1 MKLYEAEVLGR
12 ERFGEHVL
20 LRYRWNGNPPEPGQ
34 FVMARATTQDLN
46 PFLSRPLFAHD
57 YDKGVASLL
66 FRVSGAGTALLA
78 QESTGILVTTPGGR
92 GYTFEE
98 GDRLVALIGGGV
110 WVSPLK
116 LLSRRLTLSGV
127 AHDVYLEVPATAP
140 KAYAAWISEN
150 YSHAILVPTD
160 GSPQASWT
168 VLDYL
173 GDLAR
178 YCALYASGPA
188 EMLDAVRIA
197 SAGKVSAQVALR
209 ERMACANGS
218 CFGCAIPV
226 WRSGARTYAR
236 ACTEGPVF
244 AVETLAW

>member
-1 MKLYEAEVLGR
+1 MKLYEAEVFGR
-12 ERFGEHVL
+12 ERFGEHIL
-20 LRYRWNGNPPEPGQ
+20 IRYRWEGEPPDPGQ

-66 FRVSGAGTALLA
+66 FKVCGAGTALLA
-78 QESTGILVTTPGGR
+78 QESAGILVTAPRGR

-98 GDRLVALIGGGV
+98 GDRPVALVGGGV

-127 AHDVYLEVPATAP
+127 AHDVYLEVSATAP

-150 YSHAILVPTD
+150 YPHANLVETN
-160 GSPQASWT
+160 GSQQASCPI
-168 VLDYL
+168 LDCL

-178 YCALYASGPA
+178 YSAVYASGPT

-197 SAGKVSAQVALR
+197 SAGKVSAQLALR

-236 ACTEGPVF
+236 VCTEGPVF
-244 AVETLAW
+244 PAEILAW

>member
-1 MKLYEAEVLGR
+1 MKLYEAAVFGR
-12 ERFGEHVL
+12 ERFGEHIL
-20 LRYRWNGNPPEPGQ
+20 IRYRWEGEPPEPGQ
-34 FVMARATTQDLN
+34 FVMARATIQDLS

-66 FRVSGAGTALLA
+66 FKVCGAGTALLA
-78 QESTGILVTTPGGR
+78 QESAGILVTAPGGR

-98 GDRLVALIGGGV
+98 GDRPVALVGGGV

-150 YSHAILVPTD
+150 YPHAILVETN
-160 GSPQASWT
+160 GSQQASCSI
-168 VLDYL
+168 LDCL

-178 YCALYASGPA
+178 YSAVYASGPT

-197 SAGKVSAQVALR
+197 SAGKVSAQLALR

-244 AVETLAW
+244 PAETLAW